1 MKILQTQRL
10 YLREFT
16 IEDATHFYDL
26 NLDPEVI
33 KHTGDEA
40 FKSVEDAKTFLEN
53 YDHYQK
59 FQFGRWAVIDQT
71 NEEFLGWCGLKFS
84 PEKDEVDLGFRFFQ
98 KHWNKGFAGEAAQ
111 ACLNY
116 GFNELNLLQIVG
128 RAMKANLASIRVLE
142 KVGMQ
147 YLKDFEFDG
156 NKGVIYK
163 IENDENEK
171 P

>member
-1 MKILQTQRL
+1 MKTLQTQRL

-40 FKSVEDAKTFLEN
+40 FKSIAEAKIFLEN

-59 FQFGRWAVIDQT
+59 YRFGRWAVIDKS
-71 NEEFLGWCGLKFS
+71 NEEFLGWCGLKYS

-98 KHWNKGFAGEAAQ
+98 KYWNKGFASEAAQ

-128 RAMKANLASIRVLE
+128 RAMKENAASIRVLE
-142 KVGMQ
+142 KVGMKF
-147 YLKDFEFDG
+147 LADFDFDG
-156 NKGVIYK
+156 NEGVIYK
-163 IENDENEK
+163 IEKDENEK

>member
-1 MKILQTQRL
+1 MKILQTNRL

-16 IEDATHFYDL
+16 IEDDTHFYEL

-40 FKSVEDAKTFLEN
+40 FKSVTEAKIFLEN

-59 FQFGRWAVIDQT
+59 YQFGRWAVIAKSND
-71 NEEFLGWCGLKFS
+71 EFLGWCGLKYS
-84 PEKDEVDLGFRFFQ
+84 IEKDEVDLGFRFFQ
-98 KHWNKGFAGEAAQ
+98 KYWNKGFASEAAQ

-128 RAMKANLASIRVLE
+128 RAMKENAASIRVLE
-142 KVGMQ
+142 KVGM
-147 YLKDFEFDG
+147 KFFADFDFEG
-156 NKGVIYK
+156 KEGVIYK
-163 IENDENEK
+163 IENYENEK
-171 P
+171 L